1 MERPLP
7 RPVHVAR
14 STGRAALGVALTRH
28 HDAVSD
34 ALAVVDIALALD
46 ERAGA
51 AAEAVAA

>member
-1 MERPLP
+1 
-7 RPVHVAR
+7 V
-14 STGRAALGVALTRH
+14 RAYARH

-46 ERAGA
+46 AVANA